1 MAVSKLNSNTSN
13 MEIENKKFS
22 FENKPGHKRNSSH
35 PILFGLKL
43 KKYFNEF
50 QHAIANFNI

>member
-1 MAVSKLNSNTSN
+1 

-50 QHAIANFNI
+50 QHTIADFNI